1 MKNFELSEQFKIIG
15 VGSAS
20 GLLYQDNNIL
30 LICDNSTYLYDY
42 QIDSNQLNRYPL
54 AENPQENISKKDKLD
69 FEAIAQHEQ
78 NLYVFGSGSTKN
90 RNKMIHL
97 DNKTKAIIAT
107 IDVTHLYKSMQTV
120 GKILPEDFNIE
131 GAIYDGKTWFL
142 FNRGN
147 GKLNKNVLFS
157 IEGDSLTDNFKITA
171 TEYKLPKIKGVFT
184 SFTDAILIDKTIY
197 FLATA
202 ENTDST
208 YADGE
213 VFGSI
218 LGSIDCQTLKIGF
231 TKKITNT
238 HKFEGITLVNKS
250 NEKIEFYLCEDNDT
264 EILESTIYKLIVPFD

>member
-1 MKNFELSEQFKIIG
+1 MKNFQLSEQFKIIG
-15 VGSAS
+15 IGSAS
-20 GLLYQDNNIL
+20 GLLFQDGNIL
-30 LICDNSTYLYDY
+30 LISDNSTYFYDY
-42 QIDSNQLNRYPL
+42 QIDSQQLNRYPL
-54 AENPQENISKKDKLD
+54 AKNPQENIPKKDKLD
-69 FEAIAQHEQ
+69 FEAIAQHED

-97 DNKTKAIIAT
+97 DNKTKVILET

-147 GKLNKNVLFS
+147 GKLNRNVLFS
-157 IEGDSLTDNFKITA
+157 IEGENLTDNFKITA
-171 TEYKLPKIKGVFT
+171 TEYKLPKIKGVSG
-184 SFTDAILIDKTIY
+184 SFTDAVLIDKTIY

-202 ENTDST
+202 ENSNST

-213 VFGSI
+213 VLGSI

-231 TKKITNT
+231 AKKITST
-238 HKFEGITLVNKS
+238 HKFEGITLANKS
-250 NEKIEFYLCEDNDT
+250 NNEIVFYLCEDNDT
-264 EILESTIYKLIVPFD
+264 EILESTIYKLIVNV